1 MTSQCLMFQFQH
13 LRIQSTKVLLVLLR
27 LKVVIRT
34 NFLHQPV
41 VSAGEGDED
50 AYNLKGFGTDP
61 GCLGL
66 GVF

>member
-1 MTSQCLMFQFQH
+1 MLDVSVSASQSL
-13 LRIQSTKVLLVLLR
+13 SSKVLLVLLC
-27 LKVVIRT
+27 LKVVVWT

-41 VSAGEGDED
+41 IGAGEGNED

-61 GCLGL
+61 GCVGL